1 MVEINP
7 VVHGQ
12 MMAIPLTLASVMRHA
27 ERVCPDSRIVSITA
41 DNSRHRYTLREAF
54 QRVRR
59 LANVLHNLGLPSGT
73 RVGTLAWNDHRHLE
87 AYYAISCSGYVCHTI
102 NPRLFPAQIEYIANH
117 ARDRVLLV
125 DPAFVPLVEKLAPE
139 LRTVDHFIALTGDR
153 SVLDGTTLRWLCYED
168 LLAAASPEFS
178 FPDLDED
185 AACALAYTS
194 GTTGAPKGVLY
205 SHRSTV
211 LHTYAVTMPTAF
223 ALSPRDVVL
232 AVVPMFHVNA
242 WSLPYAVPASGATL
256 VLPGSKMGDA
266 AILATLIN
274 EERVTCAAGVPTVW
288 INLLAYLRTKRLG
301 VPSLERVIVGGS
313 ACSRALLEAFENE
326 HDVDV
331 LHAWGMTEMS
341 PLGTVN
347 TAPRSADIETRLKQ
361 GKPIFGI
368 ELKIID
374 AHGHELPWDGVTSG
388 YLKVRG
394 PWVCRGYFQHTD
406 SPAHYEHG
414 WFDTGDVATIDRDG
428 YLQITD
434 RAKDIIK
441 SGGEWISSIDL
452 ENAALMHPL
461 VQESA
466 VIGVPHPKWDERP
479 VLYVV
484 SKDGTRVDEG
494 SLRHCLARHIADWWL
509 PETIVQVDTL
519 PHTATGKLD
528 KRALREQHAAVMK

>member
-1 MVEINP
+1 MVEANP
-7 VVHGQ
+7 VMSGQ
-12 MMAIPLTLASVMRHA
+12 MMTIPLTLTGVLRHA

-41 DNSRHRYTLREAF
+41 DNPRHRYTLRDAF
-54 QRVRR
+54 ARVRR
-59 LANVLHNLGLPSGT
+59 FANVLRSLGLPSGT
-73 RVGTLAWNDHRHLE
+73 RVGTLAWNDHRHFE

-102 NPRLFPAQIEYIANH
+102 NPRLFPAQIEYIVNH
-117 ARDRVLLV
+117 AEDRVLLV
-125 DPAFVPLVEKLAPE
+125 DPAFVPLVEKLGPA
-139 LRTVDHFIALTGDR
+139 LRTVTHFIALTGDR
-153 SVLDGTTLRWLCYED
+153 SALGNTTLPWLCYED
-168 LLAAASPEFS
+168 LIAEASPQFA
-178 FPDLDED
+178 FPDLDEE

-194 GTTGAPKGVLY
+194 GTTGSPKGVLY

-223 ALSPRDVVL
+223 ALAPRDVVL

-242 WSLPYAVPASGATL
+242 WSLPYAVPVSGAAL

-266 AILATLIN
+266 ATLATLIN

-288 INLLAYLRTKRLG
+288 MNLLAYLRSNQISIPT
-301 VPSLERVIVGGS
+301 LERVIVGGS

-331 LHAWGMTEMS
+331 HHAWGMTEMS

-347 TAPRSADIETRLKQ
+347 TAPRSADIRIKLKQ
-361 GKPIFGI
+361 GRPVFGV
-368 ELKIID
+368 ELKIVD
-374 AHGHELPWDGVTSG
+374 DHGSELPWDGVASG

-394 PWVCRGYFQHTD
+394 PWVCRSYFQHTA
-406 SPAHYEHG
+406 SPAHDEHG
-414 WFDTGDVATIDRDG
+414 WFDTGDVATIDPNG

-461 VQESA
+461 VREAA

-484 SKDGTRVDEG
+484 GKDGLRIDEE
-494 SLRHCLARHIADWWL
+494 SLRHCLARHVADWWL
-509 PETIVQVDTL
+509 PDAIVQTDAL

-528 KRALREQHAAVMK
+528 KRTLREQHAAVTK